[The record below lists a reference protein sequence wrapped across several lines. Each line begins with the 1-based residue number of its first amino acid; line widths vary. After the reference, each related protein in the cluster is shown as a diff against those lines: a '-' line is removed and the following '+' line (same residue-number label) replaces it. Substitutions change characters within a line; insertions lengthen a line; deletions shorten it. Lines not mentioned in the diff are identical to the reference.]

1 MDRNYDDKE
10 NWKEI
15 RRRER
20 ERRLSS
26 RDDYREDQDFSND
39 EFNEANKYNEEN
51 KYNDYNNSANEAN
64 RYNDYNNRANEANR
78 YSYSYG
84 YSYEKPRPK
93 KKCGFLKSLL
103 IGSLCLLLGL
113 GGGFAGASLYSN
125 LNPPVER
132 VVGNNI
138 SISTADDIGVVEAVA
153 KKALPSVVG
162 ITTTGRVNTFFGEQ
176 EVQGVGSGVIIDSNG
191 YILTNSHVVSDGNTS
206 KIQVMLD
213 NEKTV
218 DAKLLWNDAYM
229 DLAVIKV
236 EEKNLPAAELGDSSK
251 VNIGEHAIAIGN
263 PLGLE
268 FNRSV
273 TAGYVSGVDRTIE
286 TRDGKVITG
295 LIQTDAA
302 INNGN
307 SGGPL
312 LNKRGEV
319 IGINT
324 IKIGGQATEGLG
336 FAIPINTA
344 KEIVDAIISRGDKA
358 PIQLGIR
365 VVDYQYFKARMGI
378 EDDIKEGA
386 MVLEVVKGSLAEKA
400 GLRRGDI
407 IMEIGGEKIKNSSQ
421 IRTILFKHK
430 EGDKLK
436 VKYNQN
442 NTEKTIEIDLKY

>member
-1 MDRNYDDKE
+1 MDRNYDNNE
-10 NWKEI
+10 NWREN

-20 ERRLSS
+20 EQRLIG
-26 RDDYREDQDFSND
+26 RREDTYNENQDFSN
-39 EFNEANKYNEEN
+39 EEINRKSEAN
-51 KYNDYNNSANEAN
+51 KYNDYNNYNNRTSDAN
-64 RYNDYNNRANEANR
+64 RYN
-78 YSYSYG
+78 YSYNEG
-84 YSYEKPRPK
+84 VNYEKPK
-93 KKCGFLKSLL
+93 KKRGIFKKL
-103 IGSLCLLLGL
+103 IAGVICVLLGI
-113 GGGFAGASLYSN
+113 GGGFAGASLYTN
-125 LNPPVER
+125 INPQEAR
-132 VVGNNI
+132 VVGNTI
-138 SISTADDIGVVEAVA
+138 SINANDEMGTVEAVA

-162 ITTTGRVNTFFGEQ
+162 ITTTGKVNTFFGQ
-176 EVQGVGSGVIIDSNG
+176 REVQGVGSGVIINSDG

-206 KIQVMLD
+206 KIQVLLD
-213 NEKTV
+213 KDKTV

-236 EEKNLPAAELGDSSK
+236 EETGLPAADLGDSSK
-251 VNIGEHAIAIGN
+251 VNIGEQAIAIGN

-286 TRDGKVITG
+286 TQDGKVITG

-312 LNKRGEV
+312 LNKKGEV

-324 IKIGGQATEGLG
+324 IKIGGTSTEGLG

-358 PIQLGIR
+358 PISLGIR

-378 EDDIKEGA
+378 EDNIDEGA
-386 MVLEVVKGSLAEKA
+386 MILEVVENSLAESA
-400 GLRRGDI
+400 GLTRGDI
-407 IMEIGGEKIKNSSQ
+407 ILEIDGEKIKNSSQ

-430 EGDKLK
+430 EGDVIKIK
-436 VKYNQN
+436 FNQN
-442 NTEKTIEIDLKY
+442 NETKTIDLKLKY

>member
-1 MDRNYDDKE
+1 MDRNYDNNE
-10 NWKEI
+10 NWREN

-20 ERRLSS
+20 EQRLISR
-26 RDDYREDQDFSND
+26 RDDTYFEAQDFSND
-39 EFNEANKYNEEN
+39 EMNRSNEANKY
-51 KYNDYNNSANEAN
+51 S
-64 RYNDYNNRANEANR
+64 DYNNRANDANR
-78 YSYSYG
+78 YNYSYNNER
-84 YSYEKPRPK
+84 SNYEKPK
-93 KKCGFLKSLL
+93 KKRGIFKKLVA
-103 IGSLCLLLGL
+103 GVLCLLLGF
-113 GGGFAGASLYSN
+113 GGGFAGASLYTNVNQSQQN
-125 LNPPVER
+125 
-132 VVGNNI
+132 VVGSTI
-138 SISTADDIGVVEAVA
+138 SINANDEMGIVEAVA

-162 ITTTGRVNTFFGEQ
+162 ITTTGKVNTFFGQ
-176 EVQGVGSGVIIDSNG
+176 REVKGVGSGVIINSNG

-206 KIQVMLD
+206 KIQVLLD
-213 NEKTV
+213 KDKTV

-236 EEKNLPAAELGDSSK
+236 EETGLPAADLGDSEK
-251 VNIGEHAIAIGN
+251 INIGEQAIAIGN

-286 TRDGKVITG
+286 TQDGKVITG

-312 LNKRGEV
+312 LNKKGEV

-324 IKIGGQATEGLG
+324 IKIGGTATEGLG

-358 PIQLGIR
+358 PISLGIR

-378 EDDIKEGA
+378 EDNIEEGA
-386 MVLEVVKGSLAEKA
+386 MILEVVENSLAESA
-400 GLRRGDI
+400 GLTRGDI
-407 IMEIGGEKIKNSSQ
+407 ILEIDGEKIKNSSQ
-421 IRTILFKHK
+421 IRTVLFKHK
-430 EGDKLK
+430 EGDVIKIK
-436 VKYNQN
+436 FNQN
-442 NTEKTIEIDLKY
+442 NVTKTIDLKLKY